1 MSASALAD
9 SEETIGEDVKQIII
23 MAIVETLPNKN
34 GKNANEKTTCNKT
47 QRQLCKRLAGPFIP
61 FPGLV

>member
-34 GKNANEKTTCNKT
+34 DKNANENNV
-47 QRQLCKRLAGPFIP
+47 QLTKKNNYFKQMISDIRF
-61 FPGLV
+61 

>member
-1 MSASALAD
+1 MSALALAD

-34 GKNANEKTTCNKT
+34 GKNANENIMQLTKKITTLNK
-47 QRQLCKRLAGPFIP
+47 
-61 FPGLV
+61 

>member
-23 MAIVETLPNKN
+23 MAIVKALPNKN
-34 GKNANEKTTCNKT
+34 GKNANENNM
-47 QRQLCKRLAGPFIP
+47 QVVDIRGGFFSGARQ
-61 FPGLV
+61 

>member
-34 GKNANEKTTCNKT
+34 GKNANENIMHLTKKITTLNK
-47 QRQLCKRLAGPFIP
+47 
-61 FPGLV
+61 

>member
-9 SEETIGEDVKQIII
+9 SEETTGEDVKQIII

-34 GKNANEKTTCNKT
+34 GKNANENNM
-47 QRQLCKRLAGPFIP
+47 QLTKKNNYFKQIISDIRF
-61 FPGLV
+61 

>member
-34 GKNANEKTTCNKT
+34 GKNGNENNM
-47 QRQLCKRLAGPFIP
+47 QLTKKNNYFKQMISDIRF
-61 FPGLV
+61 

>member
-9 SEETIGEDVKQIII
+9 SEETIGEEVKQIII

-34 GKNANEKTTCNKT
+34 GKNANENNMQLTNKNNYFK
-47 QRQLCKRLAGPFIP
+47 QMISDIRF
-61 FPGLV
+61 

>member
-23 MAIVETLPNKN
+23 MAIVETLPSKN
-34 GKNANEKTTCNKT
+34 DKSANENNM
-47 QRQLCKRLAGPFIP
+47 QLTKKNNYFKQMISDIRF
-61 FPGLV
+61 

>member
-23 MAIVETLPNKN
+23 MAIVKALPNKN
-34 GKNANEKTTCNKT
+34 GKNANENIMQLTKKITTLNK
-47 QRQLCKRLAGPFIP
+47 
-61 FPGLV
+61 

>member
-23 MAIVETLPNKN
+23 MAIVKALPNKN
-34 GKNANEKTTCNKT
+34 GKNANENNM
-47 QRQLCKRLAGPFIP
+47 QLTKKNNYFKQMISDIRF
-61 FPGLV
+61 

>member
-34 GKNANEKTTCNKT
+34 GKNANEYKM
-47 QRQLCKRLAGPFIP
+47 QLTKKNNYFKQMISDMRF
-61 FPGLV
+61 